1 MTKPRAMLAGDDPSA
16 DPLLSCLAAIRA
28 PPRELETAP
37 RTADGSRLLC
47 KRFCRGDGGSCAR
60 PDCPDAHVP
69 IAQRQTCW
77 MFDRYGVCAREEAR
91 RADPKAPRCWFPHPV
106 PPPAAHH
113 IALQVEVGM
122 SDRVVSRCRELLGAD
137 AVVGAARADLSRNG
151 DVLVL
156 VTAGHRGV
164 ANAARILADDHHLAA
179 RIKRAYATGT
189 SDDDADQNGDRR
201 NERGRDEDILFADAS
216 VVGDDADALDAALRE
231 KLASLVDAAFGGE
244 KDPSSAAKG
253 PPRRAGPRSML
264 PAAASRR
271 RSRGSA
277 EPPAASDDR
286 GWETCARVDDATH
299 ALDVV
304 AVRARAVTAWSLD
317 RTRPTPQGL
326 ADGRGRGGAEEAD
339 RRRRDVPR
347 VSKIEEATCRAG
359 WRSSAWRCV
368 DVGAAPG
375 GWTQWLCARLDV
387 AQGAV
392 FAVDPAELGEFE
404 HGRLPPNVTH
414 LKMRGEDAVGT
425 VTRDGRPVDLLA
437 CDANVSPTT
446 ACGIVSAFVPALR
459 RGATL
464 VLTFKGATKGY
475 AEWRRQME
483 SATETLTAA
492 GFGSLRIFHLFSNC
506 SREKTLVA
514 KFIGGGDEERTR
526 AGDPAREDAAEA
538 SSGKGPSSDADGKD
552 AGGAA
557 LFARSLA
564 VFATMPGEFAEAH
577 IKARG
582 FAPPPN
588 GSVRLMRGRLLK
600 ILSDEVIAESSW
612 HAS

>member
-189 SDDDADQNGDRR
+189 SDDAADRNGDRR
-201 NERGRDEDILFADAS
+201 NERGRDEGILFADAS

-231 KLASLVDAAFGGE
+231 KLASLVDAALLRRR
-244 KDPSSAAKG
+244 KG
-253 PPRRAGPRSML
+253 PLPRRSGPRSML

-271 RSRGSA
+271 RSRGSSP
-277 EPPAASDDR
+277 EPPGRERRRPAGGRRAR
-286 GWETCARVDDATH
+286 GWTTR
-299 ALDVV
+299 
-304 AVRARAVTAWSLD
+304 
-317 RTRPTPQGL
+317 RTRWTSSPCEAARTRHRVEPRPDSSELPQGL

-347 VSKIEEATCRAG
+347 VSQDRGGDVPRGGGDRANVAV
-359 WRSSAWRCV
+359 RRR
-368 DVGAAPG
+368 GAAPG
-375 GWTQWLCARLDV
+375 GLDAVAVRSAGRRVGGRGVRGGPRGARGVRARSVATQRDA
-387 AQGAV
+387 
-392 FAVDPAELGEFE
+392 P
-404 HGRLPPNVTH
+404 
-414 LKMRGEDAVGT
+414 EDAGRRRG
-425 VTRDGRPVDLLA
+425 RDG
-437 CDANVSPTT
+437 
-446 ACGIVSAFVPALR
+446 
-459 RGATL
+459 
-464 VLTFKGATKGY
+464 
-475 AEWRRQME
+475 
-483 SATETLTAA
+483 
-492 GFGSLRIFHLFSNC
+492 
-506 SREKTLVA
+506 
-514 KFIGGGDEERTR
+514 
-526 AGDPAREDAAEA
+526 
-538 SSGKGPSSDADGKD
+538 
-552 AGGAA
+552 
-557 LFARSLA
+557 
-564 VFATMPGEFAEAH
+564 
-577 IKARG
+577 
-582 FAPPPN
+582 
-588 GSVRLMRGRLLK
+588 
-600 ILSDEVIAESSW
+600 
-612 HAS
+612 

>member
-201 NERGRDEDILFADAS
+201 NERGRDEGILFADAS

-231 KLASLVDAAFGGE
+231 KVASLVDAALGGE
-244 KDPSSAAKG
+244 KDSSFAARIRVRCF
-253 PPRRAGPRSML
+253 PPRLRVVVLEALEARPVLG
-264 PAAASRR
+264 
-271 RSRGSA
+271 GSH
-277 EPPAASDDR
+277 

-304 AVRARAVTAWSLD
+304 VVRGRAHVTAWSLD
-317 RTRPTPQGL
+317 RTRPNSLRAWLMDAGEAARARRTET
-326 ADGRGRGGAEEAD
+326 GAMCRAFH
-339 RRRRDVPR
+339 
-347 VSKIEEATCRAG
+347 KIEEATCRAG
-359 WRSSAWRCV
+359 VAIERTWRCV

-387 AQGAV
+387 ASGGVV

-425 VTRDGRPVDLLA
+425 VSRDGKLVDLLA

-552 AGGAA
+552 ADRAR
-557 LFARSLA
+557 LLLARSLA